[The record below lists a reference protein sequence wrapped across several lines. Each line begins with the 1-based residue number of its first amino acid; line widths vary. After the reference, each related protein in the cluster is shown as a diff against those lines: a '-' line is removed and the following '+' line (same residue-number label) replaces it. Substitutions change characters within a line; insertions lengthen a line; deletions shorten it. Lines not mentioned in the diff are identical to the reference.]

1 MTGAGP
7 LRLSILEIWG
17 LEGGA
22 EGDPAASSALVSF
35 PESALA
41 ARHILE
47 SLRLAGE
54 YAELVFANLPEGLL
68 VLAPDLTILAANPN
82 FLEAFGLT
90 LETLR
95 GREFSAVIAADG
107 VAERARAILA
117 SGLCR
122 DELCCSM
129 GAAGSGP
136 RRPVQVTLVRTDPAG
151 REARL
156 VLFIEDRSEQV
167 RLQQA
172 LRESETIG
180 RWTFASAFEY
190 AAIGMALVSP
200 DGRWLKVNRAL
211 CEVVGYSEAEL
222 SSRTFQDI
230 THPDDLEADLRQVR
244 RMLAGEIQTY
254 QMEKRYFHKQGH
266 VIWILLNVSL
276 VRNEAGEP
284 LYFISQIQ
292 DISRRKE
299 AEAAWARLAAILEQT
314 PDFVGTATPDGRVLY
329 CNRSARRLLG
339 IGENED
345 VSNLRIAD
353 GHPEWASKIV
363 LEEGIPTAMRE
374 GTWEGETALL
384 SRDGRETP
392 VSQVIL
398 AHSGA
403 DGKIEY
409 LSTIVRD
416 ISGRIEAARRIEQLA
431 YYDPLTGLPNR
442 ALFLDRLQLAL
453 ALTHRRGGRFAVLFV
468 DLDRFKEINDT
479 QGHEVG
485 DWVLRELAQR
495 LRSVLRQEE
504 TLARVGGDEFV
515 VLVLD
520 ADQVGAAKVAE
531 RIQAAL
537 AEPLVGQ
544 DQAFGIQASIGIAMY
559 PDDGVLP
566 GSLLKHADL
575 AMYRAKAEGGGFR
588 FYHPEMS
595 IQLTRRL
602 ELARRLDRILA
613 QGELQLFYQPQV
625 ELVSG
630 GLVGAEI
637 LLRWRDPE
645 WGWISP
651 AEFIP
656 IAEERGMMRRLGEFV
671 LEKACSQIRAW
682 REAGLTLPKRFA
694 LNVAASQ
701 LQDPHFVTRIDAIL
715 EREGIAASCLELE
728 ITESTMMAEPE
739 WALEVTRALRERGFS
754 FAIDDFGTGY
764 SSLSYLKRFRV
775 DVLKIDGSF
784 VREML
789 SDRSDHA
796 IVQTIIAMA
805 HSLDLKTLAE
815 GVENPAQ
822 AERLLALGCDRAQGH
837 HFGRAEA
844 ADAFARRW
852 LAAAPSAFGS

>member
-1 MTGAGP
+1 MTRAVP

-17 LEGGA
+17 LEGSA
-22 EGDPAASSALVSF
+22 ESDPFAPNALVSF
-35 PESALA
+35 PKSAPA
-41 ARHILE
+41 ARPNLE
-47 SLRLAGE
+47 NLRLAGE
-54 YAELVFANLPEGLL
+54 YAEIVFASLPEGLL

-82 FLEAFGLT
+82 FLEMFGLT
-90 LETLR
+90 LEALR
-95 GREFSAVIAADG
+95 GREFAAVIAADE

-117 SGLCR
+117 GGFCR
-122 DELCCSM
+122 DELLCSM
-129 GAAGSGP
+129 GAAGLGP
-136 RRPVQVTLVRTDPAG
+136 RPVKVTLVRADPAG

-156 VLFIEDRSEQV
+156 VLFIEDRSEQF
-167 RLQQA
+167 RLQRA
-172 LRESETIG
+172 LRESETVG

-200 DGRWLKVNRAL
+200 EGRWLKVNRAL
-211 CEVVGYSEAEL
+211 REMVGYSEAEL
-222 SSRTFQDI
+222 SSRTLQDI
-230 THPDDLEADLRQVR
+230 THPDDLEASWRQVR

-254 QMEKRYFHKQGH
+254 QMEKRYFHKQGYP
-266 VIWILLNVSL
+266 IWVLLSVSL

-284 LYFISQIQ
+284 LYFILQIQ
-292 DISRRKE
+292 DISHRKE
-299 AEAAWARLAAILEQT
+299 AEAARGRLAAILEQT
-314 PDFVGTATPDGRVLY
+314 PDFVATATPDGRMLY
-329 CNRSARRLLG
+329 CNRNGRRLLG
-339 IGENED
+339 IGESED
-345 VSNLRIAD
+345 VSMLRLAD
-353 GHPEWASKIV
+353 GYPEWASKIV

-384 SRDGRETP
+384 SRDGREIP

-398 AHSGA
+398 AHPAS

-409 LSTIVRD
+409 LSTIARD
-416 ISGRIEAARRIEQLA
+416 ISGRIETARRIEQLA

-442 ALFLDRLQLAL
+442 ALLLDRLQLAL
-453 ALTHRRGGRFAVLFV
+453 ATIHRRGGRFAVFFV

-479 QGHEVG
+479 QGHQVG

-495 LRSVLRQEE
+495 LRSVLREEE

-515 VLVLD
+515 ILVQG
-520 ADQVGAAKVAE
+520 ADRVSATRVAE

-537 AEPLVGQ
+537 AKPLFGQ
-544 DQAFGIQASIGIAMY
+544 DQTFRIQASIGIAMY

-602 ELARRLDRILA
+602 ELARRLDQILA
-613 QGELQLFYQPQV
+613 RGGLQLFYQPQV
-625 ELVSG
+625 ELVCG
-630 GLVGAEI
+630 RLVGAEI
-637 LLRWRDPE
+637 LLRWQDPE

-651 AEFIP
+651 TEFIP

-671 LEKACSQIRAW
+671 LEKACGQIRAW
-682 REAGLTLPKRFA
+682 REAGLALPNRFA

-701 LQDPHFVTRIDAIL
+701 LQDPRFVTRIDAIL
-715 EREGIAASCLELE
+715 EREGIAANCLELE
-728 ITESTMMAEPE
+728 VTESTMMVDPE
-739 WALEVTRALRERGFS
+739 WALEVIRALRERGFS
-754 FAIDDFGTGY
+754 LAIDDFGTGY

-775 DVLKIDGSF
+775 DVLKIDASF

-789 SDRSDHA
+789 ADRSDHA
-796 IVQTIIAMA
+796 IVQTIIAIA
-805 HSLDLKTLAE
+805 HSLGLKTLAE

-852 LAAAPSAFGS
+852 LATASPGFGS

>member
-7 LRLSILEIWG
+7 S
-17 LEGGA
+17 
-22 EGDPAASSALVSF
+22 
-35 PESALA
+35 
-41 ARHILE
+41 RHLPE

-54 YAELVFANLPEGLL
+54 YAEVVFANLPEGLL

-82 FLEAFGLT
+82 FLETFGLT
-90 LETLR
+90 LGALR

-107 VAERARAILA
+107 VAERARAVLA
-117 SGLCR
+117 GGFCR

-129 GAAGSGP
+129 GAVGSGQQ
-136 RRPVQVTLVRTDPAG
+136 RPVKVTLVQTDPAG

-156 VLFIEDRSEQV
+156 VLFIEDRSEQA
-167 RLQQA
+167 RLQRA
-172 LRESETIG
+172 LKESETIG
-180 RWTFASAFEY
+180 CWTFASAFEY
-190 AAIGMALVSP
+190 AAIGMALVAP

-222 SSRTFQDI
+222 SSQTFQDI

-244 RMLAGEIQTY
+244 RMLAGEIQSY

-266 VIWILLNVSL
+266 VIWVLLSVSL
-276 VRNEAGEP
+276 VRNEGGEP

-299 AEAAWARLAAILEQT
+299 AEATRARLAAILEQT

-339 IGENED
+339 IGGNED
-345 VSNLRIAD
+345 VSNFKISD

-363 LEEGIPTAMRE
+363 LEEGIPTAMSE

-384 SRDGRETP
+384 SRDGREIP

-398 AHSGA
+398 AHPGA

-409 LSTIVRD
+409 LSMIARD

-453 ALTHRRGGRFAVLFV
+453 TLTHRRGGRFAVLFV

-495 LRSVLRQEE
+495 LRSVLRHEE
-504 TLARVGGDEFV
+504 TLARMGGDEFV

-520 ADQVGAAKVAE
+520 VDQVGAAKVAE
-531 RIQAAL
+531 RIRTAL

-544 DQAFGIQASIGIAMY
+544 DQTFGVQASIGIAMY

-595 IQLTRRL
+595 AQLMRRL
-602 ELARRLDRILA
+602 ELARRLDRVLA
-613 QGELQLFYQPQV
+613 QGQLKLFYQPQV
-625 ELVSG
+625 ELVG
-630 GLVGAEI
+630 GRLVGAEI

-656 IAEERGMMRRLGEFV
+656 IAEERGMTGRLGEFV
-671 LEKACSQIRAW
+671 LEKVCSQIRAW
-682 REAGLTLPKRFA
+682 REGGLTLPKRFA

-701 LQDPHFVTRIDAIL
+701 LLDPHFAPRIDAIL
-715 EREGIAASCLELE
+715 EREGIAAGCLELE

-739 WALEVTRALRERGFS
+739 WALEVMRTLRERGFS

-764 SSLSYLKRFRV
+764 SSLSYLKRFPV
-775 DVLKIDGSF
+775 EVLKIDGSF

-805 HSLDLKTLAE
+805 HSLDLRTVAE

-822 AERLLALGCDRAQGH
+822 AERLLALGCDRAQGYY
-837 HFGRAEA
+837 FGRPKDAN
-844 ADAFARRW
+844 AFARRW
-852 LAAAPSAFGS
+852 LVCAPSAFGS